1 MLSDGCIALQSVK
14 LAFSEMFK
22 RHDEEEHGG
31 AGCAEGTVSVDAFKS
46 VLSELEANFN
56 MNFMS
61 SGATKCVAEADA
73 NDTPIDYNAF
83 LDEELL
89 TPRVEEPL

>member
-1 MLSDGCIALQSVK
+1 
-14 LAFSEMFK
+14 
-22 RHDEEEHGG
+22 
-31 AGCAEGTVSVDAFKS
+31 
-46 VLSELEANFN
+46 